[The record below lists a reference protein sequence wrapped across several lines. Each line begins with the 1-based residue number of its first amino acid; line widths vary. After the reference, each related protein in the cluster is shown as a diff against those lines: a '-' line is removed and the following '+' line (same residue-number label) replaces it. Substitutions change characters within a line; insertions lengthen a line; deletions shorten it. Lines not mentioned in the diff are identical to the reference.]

1 METSKAARMSK
12 SNGSPKT
19 LAAKIRP
26 FTNNAQKEA
35 LQLYGN
41 ALQAMQSGRFEEALA
56 AFQSIDTGCPPEI
69 RERAR
74 VYEQACERQLKER
87 AAELHFETAFEQFDY
102 AVALI
107 NNSDY
112 EEAREQL
119 EAILERADHTDYA
132 HYGLAMLHSMTGQ
145 AEGCLHHL
153 ERAIELNPHNRIHAR
168 SDADFRQMADDPR
181 FTELLYPEAM

>member
-1 METSKAARMSK
+1 MSK
-12 SNGSPKT
+12 TMTSPKT

-35 LQLYGN
+35 LQTYGS
-41 ALQAMQSGRFEEALA
+41 ALQAMQSGQYESALRS
-56 AFQSIDTGCPPEI
+56 FRSLDPGCSPEI

-74 VYEQACERQLKER
+74 TYAQACERQLEQQR
-87 AAELHFETAFEQFDY
+87 AELRFESTSERFDY
-102 AVALI
+102 AIALI
-107 NNSDY
+107 NNGDF

-119 EAILERADHTDYA
+119 ESILVEEDRTDYA

-153 ERAIELNPHNRIHAR
+153 ERAIELNGQNRVHAR
-168 SDADFRQMADDPR
+168 SDVDFRQMADDPR
-181 FTELLYPEAM
+181 FTELLYPEAV

>member
-1 METSKAARMSK
+1 MEAPPPVMSK
-12 SNGSPKT
+12 PNGSPKT

-35 LQLYGN
+35 LQVYGT
-41 ALQAMQSGRFEEALA
+41 ALQAMQSGQFEEALGM
-56 AFQSIDTGCPPEI
+56 FQSLDGQCPPEI

-74 VYEQACERQLKER
+74 VYGQACERQIRER
-87 AAELHFETAFEQFDY
+87 AAELTFQSASEQYDY
-102 AVALI
+102 AMALI

-112 EEAREQL
+112 GEAREQL
-119 EAILERADHTDYA
+119 EAILERADDTDYA

-153 ERAIELNPHNRIHAR
+153 ERAIQLNAHNRIHAR
-168 SDADFRQMADDPR
+168 SDIDFRQMADDPR

>member
-1 METSKAARMSK
+1 MSK

-35 LQLYGN
+35 LQVYGT
-41 ALQAMQSGRFEEALA
+41 ALQAMQSGNFEEALA
-56 AFQSIDTGCPPEI
+56 AFQSIDNSCPAEI

-87 AAELHFETAFEQFDY
+87 AAELHFETASEQYDY
-102 AVALI
+102 AIALI

-119 EAILERADHTDYA
+119 EAILERADDTDYA

-153 ERAIELNPHNRIHAR
+153 ERAIELNPYNRVHAR
-168 SDADFRQMADDPR
+168 SDVDFRQMADDPR